1 MRKWFTL
8 GVLSLALTFG
18 FSACMGREKNISVI
32 AREKGSGT
40 REAFDKAVTDGKG
53 NFLEMKDEKGKKVY
67 KTTLEAMEKY
77 TTGDVK
83 TSVGNDQNAIG
94 YVSLGALDDT
104 IKIVTVDGVAPNK
117 ETVLNGGY
125 LLQRPFVIM
134 TSATTRLTPRAADF
148 LNYLQS
154 AEMQSHAES
163 AEVGCIYLSD
173 PEKRAREGDA
183 PVAVTQ
189 WSKLASIPD
198 GGKIKISGSSS
209 MEKLIKSAMRGYAA
223 AYGVNGSTIFSE
235 DYQGSSVGLKEVEKD
250 SVGNVIGLSS
260 TAQASKKINCFHVCL
275 DAVAVIVHKAN
286 TSVSNLTVGQLYDI
300 YSGKIKK
307 FSELASRTEGV

>member
-1 MRKWFTL
+1 MKKVFLR
-8 GVLSLALTFG
+8 GVLALTLTFG

-40 REAFDKAVTDGKG
+40 REAFDKVITDGNG
-53 NFLEMKDEKGKKVY
+53 NFLEMKDENGKKAY
-67 KTTLEAMEKY
+67 KTTLEAIEKY

-83 TSVGNDQNAIG
+83 TSVGNDKNAIG

-104 IKIVTVDGVAPNK
+104 VKVVTVNGVAPNK
-117 ETVLNGGY
+117 ERVLDGSY
-125 LLQRPFVIM
+125 AIQRPFVIM
-134 TSATTRLTPRAADF
+134 TNATVTLTPRAADF

-183 PVAVTQ
+183 PVEVAQ
-189 WSKLASIPD
+189 WANLDSLPD
-198 GGKIKISGSSS
+198 GEKIKISGSSS
-209 MEKLIKSAMRGYAA
+209 MEKLAKAAMKGYAA
-223 AYGVNGSTIFSE
+223 AYGVDGSKIFSE
-235 DYQGSSVGLKEVEKD
+235 DYQGSSVGLKDAEND
-250 SVGNVIGLSS
+250 TSGNVIALSS
-260 TAQASKKINCFHVCL
+260 TAQTSTKIKCFNVCL
-275 DAVAVIVHKAN
+275 DAVAVVVNQAN
-286 TSVSNLTVGQLYDI
+286 TLVSDLTIGQLYDI

-307 FSELASRTEGV
+307 FSELA